1 MGGSFMVVATVVGA
15 AAIAAGRGGRGRKKK
30 KNICRRE
37 RKGSAVDPSGRLVAK
52 ELLVAQLVAGTA
64 EREGGGKKWQETG
77 KRLFFPYFEPDFLH
91 FQAMKSNLIYRG
103 WKRIIF
109 SSLEKIFGP

>member
-1 MGGSFMVVATVVGA
+1 V
-15 AAIAAGRGGRGRKKK
+15 
-30 KNICRRE
+30 
-37 RKGSAVDPSGRLVAK
+37 
-52 ELLVAQLVAGTA
+52 

-77 KRLFFPYFEPDFLH
+77 KRLFFPDFEPDFLH